1 MPGLRS
7 LDDEARINR
16 HRPTG
21 AFVAQRFGW
30 NTSSSMRG
38 KYVEERESFTRYL
51 WIHLEFTAGKILS
64 ARPVAKD

>member
-1 MPGLRS
+1 
-7 LDDEARINR
+7 
-16 HRPTG
+16 
-21 AFVAQRFGW
+21 
-30 NTSSSMRG
+30 MRG